1 MQLTLRAAME
11 GRDNDR
17 EDNGMDSRGSC
28 PVSTIVVWK
37 YIVQK
42 STMM

>member
-1 MQLTLRAAME
+1 MQLTLRAVME
-11 GRDNDR
+11 RRDDNR
-17 EDNGMDSRGSC
+17 EDNGIDSRGSC
-28 PVSTIVVWK
+28 SISTIIVQK